1 MTLRARLAGLRR
13 RLDAFRGAEALMGMD
28 ERAWAR
34 HANPW
39 SVWTRIPILPLAVA
53 LLYARRELGM
63 LVVPPLVL
71 LAVWVFLNPRV
82 FPAPERMDSWAARG
96 VTGERLFLD
105 RRARARRGAGLPRG
119 QLRALRMLTLI
130 SVLGL
135 VPLGYGLI
143 VFDPWA
149 TLFGLTLA
157 LGAKLWF
164 VDRCAFLA
172 DEARRRSG
180 PGRVTPPGL

>member
-1 MTLRARLAGLRR
+1 MTLRARLTRLRSR
-13 RLDAFRGAEALMGMD
+13 FDAFRGAEALMDMD
-28 ERAWAR
+28 ERDWAR

-53 LLYARRELGM
+53 LLYSRRELGL
-63 LVVPPLVL
+63 LVLPPLVL
-71 LAVWVFLNPRV
+71 LAVWVWLNPRV
-82 FPAPERMDSWAARG
+82 FPAPERLDSWAARG
-96 VTGERLFLD
+96 VLGERLFLD

-119 QLRALRMLTLI
+119 QLRALRLLTVVSL
-130 SVLGL
+130 LGL
-135 VPLGYGLI
+135 FPLAYGLI

-172 DEARRRSG
+172 DEVRRRTG